1 MSNLFRDLE
10 FVREYIDD
18 LLITTNGLLQDH
30 LEKVE
35 QVLKRL
41 RKTGLKVN
49 ASKSKFCRAEVEY
62 LGYLITRE
70 GIKPQAKKV
79 QALHNMATPKT
90 RRDLRKFLG
99 LLNYYR
105 DMTLRRSHTI
115 APLTKLTS
123 KKVPFVWK
131 EVHQKAFERI
141 KIVLSKETLLR
152 YPNFSKEFKII
163 GRIVETD
170 LTNTE
175 ILGSLIY
182 TEYFLQFQM
191 AGFILLVAMIGA
203 IVLTLRHRDYVRRQ
217 NIHDQVSRNP
227 NTSIE
232 LVDIKLKTRK

>member
-1 MSNLFRDLE
+1 MFPALLFYTFSFTIIASALMVIFSKQPINSVLFLIFSFINASGLFLLAGAE
-10 FVREYIDD
+10 F
-18 LLITTNGLLQDH
+18 LALIIVIVYVGAVAVLFLFVIMMLDFNPQTIKEETKKYLPVGLLVGSVLF
-30 LEKVE
+30 LEIILMMYSPE
-35 QVLKRL
+35 
-41 RKTGLKVN
+41 
-49 ASKSKFCRAEVEY
+49 
-62 LGYLITRE
+62 I
-70 GIKPQAKKV
+70 
-79 QALHNMATPKT
+79 
-90 RRDLRKFLG
+90 
-99 LLNYYR
+99 
-105 DMTLRRSHTI
+105 
-115 APLTKLTS
+115 
-123 KKVPFVWK
+123 
-131 EVHQKAFERI
+131 
-141 KIVLSKETLLR
+141 
-152 YPNFSKEFKII
+152 FSKEFKII